1 MTLLALPFEVRIVDR
16 DGALW
21 WFATDVAKALGYRSA
36 PDMTRYMDEDEL
48 TTLKERSDKYVTNSD
63 VFTSTLKQ
71 RTYLRGSDAALISE
85 SGLFRAILRSRRAEA
100 KRFQR
105 WVVHDVLPSIRRY
118 GFYDPARVAAAA
130 QLAAIDQHSDAP
142 AAATAAERFL
152 EERDRLI
159 AESGLDFDRLTS
171 LSRNHLSAIRLGGT
185 NMAKFLGRMQRW
197 QALLCAGADVHY
209 ILTGIRQRTHSDRTL
224 KRAMD
229 VADEIGRQDLLTRAR
244 LLFGDGQAGTS

>member
-36 PDMTRYMDEDEL
+36 PDMTRLMDDDEL
-48 TTLKERSDKYVTNSD
+48 TTHNVRSDKFVTTHIVGSALGGPD
-63 VFTSTLKQ
+63 
-71 RTYLRGSDAALISE
+71 RTLISE

-118 GFYDPARVAAAA
+118 GFYDPTRVAAAA

-209 ILTGIRQRTHSDRTL
+209 ILTGIRQSSHSDRTF

-244 LLFGDGQAGTS
+244 LLLGDGQAGTS